1 MNMWPQLIMVMV
13 VLGACTAGIWLPSG
27 KFLPLDEIPM
37 ATDNSW
43 RNKVPS
49 SGQMRGNN
57 DYGCGPIRI

>member
-1 MNMWPQLIMVMV
+1 MV
-13 VLGACTAGIWLPSG
+13 VKLLFLILIASCTAGIWLPSG
-27 KFLPLDEIPM
+27 KFLPLDEIPI
-37 ATDNSW
+37 AEIDNSW